1 MTLHFGDA
9 FVNLMPQ
16 LLSSLLVVLQIT
28 LFGFSLALVVGFAI
42 ALGRLSKSKVL
53 RGILIVI
60 VEFFRGTPLLVQ
72 CFYIYFV
79 FPVLFKMVGLDNI
92 RITAVTAGVIGFG
105 LNYGCYM
112 SEVIRSAI
120 LSVDHGQMEAGLALG
135 YKKSQV
141 MAKFIIPPAV
151 RNSIP
156 VFGNY
161 LITMVKDT
169 SILASISVAEML
181 LVTKNYAGRTFQTV
195 ESYTILALMYLVISL
210 PLSRLVSLLE
220 RKLGKSEK
228 GHC

>member
-53 RGILIVI
+53 RGFLVVI

-92 RITAVTAGVIGFG
+92 RITAVTAGIIGFG

-135 YKKSQV
+135 YKKPGNGKVYHSTGS
-141 MAKFIIPPAV
+141 AKLYSGIWKLSDHNGKRYLHFGIYFRGRDASCNKKLCRQNLSDCRILYDPCTDVSGDQPA
-151 RNSIP
+151 I
-156 VFGNY
+156 
-161 LITMVKDT
+161 VKT
-169 SILASISVAEML
+169 C
-181 LVTKNYAGRTFQTV
+181 
-195 ESYTILALMYLVISL
+195 
-210 PLSRLVSLLE
+210 
-220 RKLGKSEK
+220 KLTGKKAWQE
-228 GHC
+228 